1 MCKSHLSY
9 NLIPSCPAK
18 DFSKCSLDSGR
29 WTVEASHFLEVLIIW
44 KETTYYSSRGEPSF
58 AGGPEFW
65 TLLNPG
71 QEKRSNNPLDDGG
84 GRCMYVIML
93 RANDGFGEP
102 RDKAKQ
108 PCLIY
113 LSSTSTKW
121 PFALHQSSLML
132 WWWWW
137 LAWLQYDNLD
147 FTFSPPTGMKS
158 FLYAQLKDV
167 CKPTPSSS
175 SSSCCQWCLNF
186 VGWVF

>member
-1 MCKSHLSY
+1 MDTRSKPFSWGLDHLER
-9 NLIPSCPAK
+9 N
-18 DFSKCSLDSGR
+18 D
-29 WTVEASHFLEVLIIW
+29 
-44 KETTYYSSRGEPSF
+44 RGEPSP

-121 PFALHQSSLML
+121 PFALHHTIHQSSLML
-132 WWWWW
+132 WWWW

-175 SSSCCQWCLNF
+175 SCCQWCLNF
-186 VGWVF
+186 VGWVRVSFFLVGFFLGRTSNYLLP

>member
-1 MCKSHLSY
+1 MDRTSGSIRSKPFSWGLDHLERNDRGAPEALNSEH
-9 NLIPSCPAK
+9 CWTRAK
-18 DFSKCSLDSGR
+18 NQPIGR
-29 WTVEASHFLEVLIIW
+29 L
-44 KETTYYSSRGEPSF
+44 
-58 AGGPEFW
+58 
-65 TLLNPG
+65 
-71 QEKRSNNPLDDGG
+71 
-84 GRCMYVIML
+84 YVIML

-121 PFALHQSSLML
+121 PFALHHTIHQSSLML

-186 VGWVF
+186 VGWVFFVRVVF

>member
-1 MCKSHLSY
+1 
-9 NLIPSCPAK
+9 
-18 DFSKCSLDSGR
+18 
-29 WTVEASHFLEVLIIW
+29 
-44 KETTYYSSRGEPSF
+44 
-58 AGGPEFW
+58 
-65 TLLNPG
+65 
-71 QEKRSNNPLDDGG
+71 
-84 GRCMYVIML
+84 ML

-121 PFALHQSSLML
+121 PFALHHTIHQSSLML

-186 VGWVF
+186 VGWVFFCSGGFLGRTYSNYYSNLTYDFKVHLHIIRYNGPLSILEFTQNVVN